1 MTIVYGRVTRGFNE
15 SGATQAVALGISK
28 PFDRVLLVGLLHK
41 LKSYGISSEVFG
53 HISSFLSNRWLWVAL
68 DGKSSQKISVNAG
81 VPHSSILGSTLFL
94 LYIRTFLMMLY
105 VIFQSMLMMLVST

>member
-1 MTIVYGRVTRGFNE
+1 MTIVYDRVTRGFNG

-68 DGKSSQKISVNAG
+68 DGKSSQKISVNAR

-94 LYIRTFLMMLY
+94 LYIRTLMMLY

>member
-1 MTIVYGRVTRGFNE
+1 MTIVYDRVTRAFNG
-15 SGATQAVALGISK
+15 SGATQAVALDISK
-28 PFDRVLLVGLLHK
+28 AFDRVLLVGLLHK
-41 LKSYGISSEVFG
+41 LKSYGISREVFS

-94 LYIRTFLMMLY
+94 LYIRTLMMLY